1 MRRKPL
7 HMLETFWN
15 TCCNANRA
23 LYLAGVLSGG
33 GLVYHLF
40 VIALAHQFGVDA
52 ARVAVGEGDW
62 SFGQTLAMLMV
73 VQPLVEMCME
83 CKKWY
88 PNRKRLD
95 NQ

>member
-1 MRRKPL
+1 MQIVPYTSL
-7 HMLETFWN
+7 V
-15 TCCNANRA
+15 CCR
-23 LYLAGVLSGG
+23 GGG

-95 NQ
+95 NLDNQKRLDNQ